1 MEARIL
7 LQTNQNENNL
17 HIGDILDH
25 SKLECEEPLSECGS
39 SVGSLTMTMTHATNS
54 HRLADS
60 HDDLN
65 NELCSVQD
73 SDGIHKELDNNHQNY
88 NRDECISNALQSSNT
103 WLYYRD
109 EHEQLQNA
117 LHTLQARFIEFISM
131 FQMKDKKHAEM
142 IKIEMFLPRSCI
154 SSFYKCMNPTEA
166 QNTSIE
172 NRKFEL
178 IQFKL
183 WKKHYCTLLDAFD
196 IVYKDCQLLNKLRNN
211 KSELEV
217 LSKCTGKGLLQ
228 EFQTVFAKFLNQ
240 CDIRKV
246 IQSSKSGFDVSTSF
260 VIDLIA
266 QCRIFRGELERLTAT
281 KDRLFYILK
290 TAKDQR
296 SKLKSYVSN
305 LRNDLR
311 CLLTKMKL
319 VQTNESTEISSTSI
333 RVDKN
338 IRGTLTLVEKQ
349 DFQKKIEDLER
360 ILKEE
365 ELRRKK
371 LHNRLQELIGN
382 IRVYCRI
389 RPQPRTFLKITS
401 EDKLIIIGDC
411 LPERMT
417 KHWFGKASKCFIFD
431 RVFGPKSDQV
441 EVFESV
447 DELITSCVDGYNVC
461 IMAYGQTGSGK
472 THTMMGTVQE
482 PGVNRR
488 AIYRLLNICD
498 TRLQWKYRLFLS
510 MVEIYQEEVRDILAD
525 KTSANVKIMSNQD
538 DEIMLQGLT
547 EHEVR
552 CDNDIFR
559 YFDKGEKN
567 RTVAS
572 TLLNITSSRS
582 HLIVLLKV
590 YGENRIHLTT
600 SIGTLTLCDLAGS
613 ENVTKSGATGERFNE
628 ATCINKSL
636 TTLGRVFDALRNHQK
651 PSYRETKLT
660 YLLKPTLGG
669 DSKCLLF
676 VNLRCEPE
684 NAEETLRAI
693 HFGIN
698 AMQVAPEKAQQRSK
712 FRKTLGKISV

>member
-1 MEARIL
+1 SDSEKNSNESTKNLEKYIKDEYKSGIL
-7 LQTNQNENNL
+7 GASNAWMYYQDEYEQLEKVLQSLQT
-17 HIGDILDH
+17 DIF
-25 SKLECEEPLSECGS
+25 
-39 SVGSLTMTMTHATNS
+39 VFLTDVIQ
-54 HRLADS
+54 R
-60 HDDLN
+60 
-65 NELCSVQD
+65 
-73 SDGIHKELDNNHQNY
+73 NY
-88 NRDECISNALQSSNT
+88 KQ
-103 WLYYRD
+103 
-109 EHEQLQNA
+109 
-117 LHTLQARFIEFISM
+117 
-131 FQMKDKKHAEM
+131 KEM
-142 IKIEMFLPRSCI
+142 IQIENYLPKSCVG
-154 SSFYKCMNPTEA
+154 SFYKCMNRNESEDGNA
-166 QNTSIE
+166 GSG
-172 NRKFEL
+172 KFTL
-178 IQFKL
+178 LQFKL

-196 IVYKDCQLLNKLRNN
+196 IVYKDCQLLNKLRNSKTEYDKITLTIMN
-211 KSELEV
+211 KSLFN
-217 LSKCTGKGLLQ
+217 
-228 EFQTVFAKFLNQ
+228 EFQVVFGKYLQRCELKNIIQNTNIGFNMSTAFL
-240 CDIRKV
+240 I
-246 IQSSKSGFDVSTSF
+246 DV
-260 VIDLIA
+260 IA

-311 CLLTKMKL
+311 CLLAKMKL
-319 VQTNESTEISSTSI
+319 IQKNEVNEVVCTTISKTIDPISG
-333 RVDKN
+333 V
-338 IRGTLTLVEKQ
+338 LTQNEKQ

-371 LHNRLQELIGN
+371 LHNKLQELIGN

-401 EDKLIIIGDC
+401 EDKLIIVGDC
-411 LPERMT
+411 LPEKIT
-417 KHWFGKASKCFIFD
+417 KHWYGKASKCFIFD
-431 RVFGPKSDQV
+431 RVFGPKSDQI
-441 EVFESV
+441 EVFEAV

-498 TRLQWKYRLFLS
+498 TRMQWKYRLFLS
-510 MVEIYQEEVRDILAD
+510 MVEIYQEDVRDILAD
-525 KTSANVKIMSNQD
+525 KTSASVKIMSNQD

-547 EHEVR
+547 EHEVK
-552 CDNDIFR
+552 CENDIFK

-600 SIGTLTLCDLAGS
+600 SMGTLTLCDLAGS

-636 TTLGRVFDALRNHQK
+636 TTLGRVFDSLRNHQK

-676 VNLRCEPE
+676 VNVRCEPE

-712 FRKTLGKISV
+712 FRKTLGKITV